1 MQKIILVTGASSGFG
16 KAIAE
21 KFASEKWN
29 CIITGRRKE
38 KIESLAASLHE
49 TYGVEV
55 LPLVFDVQDKEAVF
69 NHLGNLPTQW
79 QGIDVVVNNAGL
91 ALGRDSFE
99 MASLTDWETMI
110 DTNVKGLLYLTKA
123 VLPLMIPRKS
133 GHIVNIGSIAGK
145 EVYGNGNVYCATK
158 SAVDAL
164 NKAMRIDLLPHAI
177 KVTGIHPGMLETE
190 FSLVRFKGNVEKAAA
205 VYQGVEPLHPEDIA
219 STILWV
225 IQQPKHVVINDL
237 VITPLAQ
244 ANTTQTFRG

>member
-1 MQKIILVTGASSGFG
+1 MIALISGATSGIG
-16 KAIAE
+16 RSTALLLAE
-21 KFASEKWN
+21 N
-29 CIITGRRKE
+29 GYDLIITGRRNE
-38 KIESLAASLHE
+38 RLTELTARI
-49 TYGVEV
+49 TQMYPVRV
-55 LPLVFDVQDKEAVF
+55 LPLCFDIRNNAEVVNAIE
-69 NHLGNLPTQW
+69 GLPTEW
-79 QGIDVVVNNAGL
+79 NAIEVLVNNAGL
-91 ALGRDSFE
+91 AAGLGPIQTGLLS
-99 MASLTDWETMI
+99 DWEQMI

>member
-1 MQKIILVTGASSGFG
+1 
-16 KAIAE
+16 
-21 KFASEKWN
+21 
-29 CIITGRRKE
+29 
-38 KIESLAASLHE
+38 
-49 TYGVEV
+49 
-55 LPLVFDVQDKEAVF
+55 
-69 NHLGNLPTQW
+69 
-79 QGIDVVVNNAGL
+79 
-91 ALGRDSFE
+91 
-99 MASLTDWETMI
+99 MI